1 MSALHRKAKGA
12 AIAVVSAAL
21 LLSPALASGGGGGG
35 TPMPSGSDDGGE
47 MRPSYRKAVKLVKK
61 KRYEEAIVML
71 EGLLKEDPGN
81 PDIMN
86 YLGFC
91 YRKLGYLDNSAA
103 YYKAALTVKA
113 DHLGA
118 LEYQGELFLMQND
131 VAGAE
136 ANLAKLAS
144 LCGDCDEHDELD
156 DAIKDYKANHPA

>member
-1 MSALHRKAKGA
+1 MRLGLRT
-12 AIAVVSAAL
+12 AIVIVAAAL
-21 LLSPALASGGGGGG
+21 LAAPALSSGGGGSGG
-35 TPMPSGSDDGGE
+35 SPMPSGSDNAGP
-47 MRPSYRKAVKLVKK
+47 MKPSYKNAVKLVKK

-71 EGLLKEDPGN
+71 EGLLKDDPNN

-86 YLGFC
+86 YLGFS

-131 VAGAE
+131 MAGAE

-144 LCGDCDEHDELD
+144 LCGDCDEHDELK
-156 DAIKDYKANHPA
+156 DAIEDYKENHPA